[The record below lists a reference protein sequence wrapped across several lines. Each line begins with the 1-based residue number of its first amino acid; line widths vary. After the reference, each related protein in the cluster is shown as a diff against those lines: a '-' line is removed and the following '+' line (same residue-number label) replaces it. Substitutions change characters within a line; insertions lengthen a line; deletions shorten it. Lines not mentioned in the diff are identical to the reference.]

1 MLINGMIWYAGLA
14 DDPAHFTRTFP
25 RLPSFS
31 VGHQFESELAA
42 QQWLGRMDECGYKTI
57 PNTDH
62 GWRFGIL
69 AAFPEHIRPTV
80 PSAETS
86 ETNPA

>member
-31 VGHQFESELAA
+31 VGHEFETEEAA
-42 QQWLGRMDECGYKTI
+42 MKWLDRMSECGYQTL
-57 PNTDH
+57 PMTEH

-69 AAFPEHIRPTV
+69 AAFPEDIRPQIPEKSTDKLHT
-80 PSAETS
+80 A
-86 ETNPA
+86 